1 MIYPI
6 YAKDMLK
13 MCPRYAQD
21 MPKIRPKYAQDMPHI
36 PPTYMTK
43 IYLFRHSQGGS
54 DYSIQQTTDM
64 CGQTDR
70 NTIIQKAKRTKYAHK
85 YRADISVE
93 KFAHKCMNFGC
104 YIEKYAGK
112 YWEKIID
119 QFPDKYVYKNP
130 DKYLDE

>member
-1 MIYPI
+1 MPKIC
-6 YAKDMLK
+6 LR
-13 MCPRYAQD
+13 CAQD
-21 MPKIRPKYAQDMPHI
+21 MPKICQRYAKICPRYAQDMPHI

-54 DYSIQQTTDM
+54 EYSIQQTTDM

-85 YRADISVE
+85 CRADIYVE
-93 KFAHKCMNFGC
+93 KFAHKCMNLGC
-104 YIEKYAGK
+104 CIEKYAGK
-112 YWEKIID
+112 YWEKFIY

-130 DKYLDE
+130 DKI